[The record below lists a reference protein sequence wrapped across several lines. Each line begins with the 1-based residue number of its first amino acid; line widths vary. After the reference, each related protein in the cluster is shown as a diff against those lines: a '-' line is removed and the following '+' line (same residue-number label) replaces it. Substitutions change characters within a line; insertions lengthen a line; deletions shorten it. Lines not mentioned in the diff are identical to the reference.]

1 MAAKDEDVIV
11 IDEEE
16 APVKNTVDASDDVLI
31 LSSAGGVRDSPSF
44 KTQRTAATA
53 RKRRI
58 SQRSA
63 SVEILDEEL
72 PAVIC
77 SCKGNTTS
85 KDNCIVIGNG
95 QNGDLCSRRPDST
108 RTTTCKTSV
117 VSNGTP
123 EVFICEERSKR
134 TLRTLSPANPPST
147 STTITTSTATTPS
160 VAITPPVN
168 VTIPPVPITGL
179 NSSVPAPPLSHMLSH
194 LSSQLNSSSSA
205 PPLSHVGP
213 TLSHL
218 PSQFNSSSAPPLSHV
233 SPTPSQLKSSS
244 SKRSSKRRSSARSKP
259 KSKPSS
265 TKPSSTKLELDYK
278 SSLSIPFL
286 KGSDSDSPSSLIPSD
301 AYCSSLPP
309 AIQFIVSPSIPF
321 MTCNAPLWWTKA
333 KLAEISLNDS
343 EARTV
348 TYPLEY
354 SGFKILKLERIQTL
368 HLWIRYLCEVKL
380 LVQSRGEA
388 FILNEAILYH
398 CSRGSRDAICDEG
411 LDSRLGHGGNF
422 GRGIYFR

>member
-1 MAAKDEDVIV
+1 MADKDEDVIV

-16 APVKNTVDASDDVLI
+16 APVKETVDASDDVLI

-63 SVEILDEEL
+63 SVEIIDEEF

-77 SCKGNTTS
+77 SCKGNTTR

-95 QNGDLCSRRPDST
+95 QNGDLCSCRPDST

-134 TLRTLSPANPPST
+134 TLRTLSSENSPST
-147 STTITTSTATTPS
+147 STTVTTSTATTPS
-160 VAITPPVN
+160 VTITPPVN

-179 NSSVPAPPLSHMLSH
+179 NSSLPAHPLSHMLSH
-194 LSSQLNSSSSA
+194 LSSQLYSSSST
-205 PPLSHVGP
+205 PPLSHASP

-218 PSQFNSSSAPPLSHV
+218 PSQSNSSAPPLSHV
-233 SPTPSQLKSSS
+233 SPTPSHLNSSS
-244 SKRSSKRRSSARSKP
+244 SKRSNKRRSSARSKP

-265 TKPSSTKLELDYK
+265 TKPELDYK

-286 KGSDSDSPSSLIPSD
+286 KGFDSDSPSSLIPSD

-321 MTCNAPLWWTKA
+321 MTCNAPSWWTKA
-333 KLAEISLNDS
+333 KLAEISLNDP